1 MAFWQT
7 RDFLFCGIC
16 GTLLTFDSVRSA
28 SCPLCG
34 FKRDAKEIEGK
45 EIQYTMTAEDIRR
58 GLKTQ
63 TEDVV
68 GQRPVVSCLSFKYIA
83 SLTSFVLLGYSQIL
97 FLANRQIKPVQN
109 ATIQKL
115 NFTTYRCVQQMR
127 ERRRSTCV
135 KDAAV
140 ISKTNEELSYHFY
153 GYMALVPKIFPALTD

>member
-68 GQRPVVSCLSFKYIA
+68 GQRPVTNKACPKCDHPKAEFYNI
-83 SLTSFVLLGYSQIL
+83 
-97 FLANRQIKPVQN
+97 
-109 ATIQKL
+109 
-115 NFTTYRCVQQMR
+115 QMR

-153 GYMALVPKIFPALTD
+153 GYMALVPKKFPALTD